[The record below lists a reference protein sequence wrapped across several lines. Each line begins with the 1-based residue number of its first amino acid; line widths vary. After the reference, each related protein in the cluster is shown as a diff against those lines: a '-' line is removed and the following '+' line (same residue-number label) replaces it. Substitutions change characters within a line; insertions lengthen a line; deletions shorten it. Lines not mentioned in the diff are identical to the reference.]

1 MNTRLYR
8 KETLDRVNSP
18 EQLNDYIRVV
28 DSGVWISLTA
38 VILLLIGVVI
48 WAVFGE
54 IETTVETGAVAAD
67 GKVVCFVSD
76 TDVGHIAVGMKVQ
89 VGGADGTVSAISE
102 TPFRIRGQVDDYIL
116 YLGGFSEGD
125 FCYTVEVAAKGLS
138 DGVYDAVIT
147 IDDIKPIS
155 FVIH

>member
-38 VILLLIGVVI
+38 VVLLLIGVVI

-54 IETTVETGAVAAD
+54 IETTVETGAVVSD

-76 TDVGHIAVGMKVQ
+76 TDVGHITVGMKAQ
-89 VGGADGTVSAISE
+89 VGGADGTVSAVSE

-116 YLGGFSEGD
+116 YLGDFSEGD
-125 FCYTVEVAAKGLS
+125 FCYIVEVAAKGLS

-147 IDDIKPIS
+147 VDDIKPIS

>member
-38 VILLLIGVVI
+38 AILLLIGVVI

-54 IETTVETGAVAAD
+54 IETTVETGAVASG

-76 TDVGHIAVGMKVQ
+76 TDVGHITVGMKAQ
-89 VGGADGTVSAISE
+89 VGGADGTVSAVSE

-116 YLGGFSEGD
+116 YLGDFSEGD
-125 FCYTVEVAAKGLS
+125 FCYIVEVAAKGLS

-147 IDDIKPIS
+147 VDDIKPIS
-155 FVIH
+155 FVSH